1 MYSSFKE
8 SIWDADLVDIQLIS
22 KFNKGIRFLLCV
34 IDIFSR
40 YTWVIPL
47 KDKGITLTNAVETIL
62 HESKHKPNKIWVDKC
77 NEFYNRS
84 MYSKHNE
91 RKSVVAGRFIENFKE
106 SLSMSKIAD
115 IMIIALKVMIKT
127 LNLKLAIV
135 WKYQNI
141 ENNKNIFV
149 KSYTL
154 NWSEEVINVPW
165 RYVTDIFNDGKI
177 YKKEFQRTNQIEFR
191 VEKVITKKGN
201 SGKERKT
208 MIISVIAG

>member
-1 MYSSFKE
+1 
-8 SIWDADLVDIQLIS
+8 
-22 KFNKGIRFLLCV
+22 
-34 IDIFSR
+34 
-40 YTWVIPL
+40 
-47 KDKGITLTNAVETIL
+47 
-62 HESKHKPNKIWVDKC
+62 
-77 NEFYNRS
+77 

-177 YKKEFQRTNQIEFR
+177 YKKEFQRTNKIEFR

>member
-1 MYSSFKE
+1 M
-8 SIWDADLVDIQLIS
+8 DIQLIS
-22 KFNKGIRFLLCV
+22 KFNKGIRFLLYV

-62 HESKHKPNKIWVDKC
+62 NESPNIIWVDKC

-84 MYSKHNE
+84 MKSWLQDNIELYSKHNE

-135 WKYQNI
+135 
-141 ENNKNIFV
+141 
-149 KSYTL
+149 
-154 NWSEEVINVPW
+154 
-165 RYVTDIFNDGKI
+165 
-177 YKKEFQRTNQIEFR
+177 
-191 VEKVITKKGN
+191 
-201 SGKERKT
+201 
-208 MIISVIAG
+208 

>member
-1 MYSSFKE
+1 
-8 SIWDADLVDIQLIS
+8 
-22 KFNKGIRFLLCV
+22 
-34 IDIFSR
+34 
-40 YTWVIPL
+40 
-47 KDKGITLTNAVETIL
+47 
-62 HESKHKPNKIWVDKC
+62 
-77 NEFYNRS
+77 

>member
-1 MYSSFKE
+1 M
-8 SIWDADLVDIQLIS
+8 DIQLIS

-40 YTWVIPL
+40 YRWVIPL

-62 HESKHKPNKIWVDKC
+62 NESPNIIWVDKC
-77 NEFYNRS
+77 NKFYNRS
-84 MYSKHNE
+84 MKSWLQDNIELYSKHNE
-91 RKSVVAGRFIENFKE
+91 RKSVVSGRFIENFKE

-135 WKYQNI
+135 WEYQNI

-165 RYVTDIFNDGKI
+165 RYVTVIFNDGKI

-191 VEKVITKKGN
+191 VDKVITKIGN

-208 MIISVIAG
+208 MIISAIAG

>member
-1 MYSSFKE
+1 
-8 SIWDADLVDIQLIS
+8 
-22 KFNKGIRFLLCV
+22 
-34 IDIFSR
+34 
-40 YTWVIPL
+40 
-47 KDKGITLTNAVETIL
+47 
-62 HESKHKPNKIWVDKC
+62 
-77 NEFYNRS
+77 

-149 KSYTL
+149 KSYAL

>member
-1 MYSSFKE
+1 
-8 SIWDADLVDIQLIS
+8 
-22 KFNKGIRFLLCV
+22 
-34 IDIFSR
+34 
-40 YTWVIPL
+40 
-47 KDKGITLTNAVETIL
+47 
-62 HESKHKPNKIWVDKC
+62 
-77 NEFYNRS
+77 

-191 VEKVITKKGN
+191 VEKVITKKVIVER
-201 SGKERKT
+201 KERLW
-208 MIISVIAG
+208 

>member
-1 MYSSFKE
+1 MLY
-8 SIWDADLVDIQLIS
+8 
-22 KFNKGIRFLLCV
+22 V

-62 HESKHKPNKIWVDKC
+62 NESPNIIWVDKC

-84 MYSKHNE
+84 MKSWLQDNIELYSKHNE

-135 WKYQNI
+135 WEYQNI

-165 RYVTDIFNDGKI
+165 RYVTVIFNNGKI
-177 YKKEFQRTNQIEFR
+177 SKKEFQRTNQIEFR

-208 MIISVIAG
+208 MIISAIAG

>member
-1 MYSSFKE
+1 
-8 SIWDADLVDIQLIS
+8 
-22 KFNKGIRFLLCV
+22 
-34 IDIFSR
+34 
-40 YTWVIPL
+40 
-47 KDKGITLTNAVETIL
+47 
-62 HESKHKPNKIWVDKC
+62 
-77 NEFYNRS
+77 

-127 LNLKLAIV
+127 LNLKLEIV

>member
-1 MYSSFKE
+1 
-8 SIWDADLVDIQLIS
+8 
-22 KFNKGIRFLLCV
+22 
-34 IDIFSR
+34 
-40 YTWVIPL
+40 
-47 KDKGITLTNAVETIL
+47 
-62 HESKHKPNKIWVDKC
+62 
-77 NEFYNRS
+77 

-208 MIISVIAG
+208 MIISVMAG

>member
-1 MYSSFKE
+1 
-8 SIWDADLVDIQLIS
+8 
-22 KFNKGIRFLLCV
+22 
-34 IDIFSR
+34 
-40 YTWVIPL
+40 
-47 KDKGITLTNAVETIL
+47 
-62 HESKHKPNKIWVDKC
+62 
-77 NEFYNRS
+77 

-149 KSYTL
+149 KSYAL

-165 RYVTDIFNDGKI
+165 RYVTDIFNDRKI

>member
-1 MYSSFKE
+1 
-8 SIWDADLVDIQLIS
+8 
-22 KFNKGIRFLLCV
+22 
-34 IDIFSR
+34 
-40 YTWVIPL
+40 
-47 KDKGITLTNAVETIL
+47 
-62 HESKHKPNKIWVDKC
+62 
-77 NEFYNRS
+77 

-149 KSYTL
+149 KSYAL

-165 RYVTDIFNDGKI
+165 RYVTDIFNDRKI
-177 YKKEFQRTNQIEFR
+177 YKKEFQRTNHIEFR

>member
-1 MYSSFKE
+1 
-8 SIWDADLVDIQLIS
+8 
-22 KFNKGIRFLLCV
+22 
-34 IDIFSR
+34 
-40 YTWVIPL
+40 
-47 KDKGITLTNAVETIL
+47 
-62 HESKHKPNKIWVDKC
+62 
-77 NEFYNRS
+77 

-165 RYVTDIFNDGKI
+165 RYVTDIFNDRKI